1 MFFRSLKHKT
11 TTVNH
16 HIVWPFQLIKKKV
29 GGRRE
34 GGRGRKKI
42 PLSDV
47 FHLAEQLNLTLI

>member
-34 GGRGRKKI
+34 GGREREKKD
-42 PLSDV
+42 S
-47 FHLAEQLNLTLI
+47 T